1 MNRQFV
7 IRTLA
12 AACDTDPSRIGLATP
27 TAELGLD
34 SFALFWFISQVEA
47 ALAAEL
53 SAEQVMAIFR
63 AQAVC
68 DLAAAVG
75 CAEQGS

>member
-12 AACDTDPSRIGLATP
+12 EACDSDPSQIGPATS

-47 ALAAEL
+47 ALGAEL
-53 SAEQVMAIFR
+53 SGDQVNWIF
-63 AQAVC
+63 QANCVRE
-68 DLAAAVG
+68 LADAVG
-75 CAEQGS
+75 CARSAP